1 MKKER
6 NGNYN
11 FLFLHKKKTKME
23 NNENTVERK
32 YSYKTKNGKDYI
44 VKRKYTVK
52 ADRIVKNN
60 ELDEYFKYHID
71 ELTSKKKLKDI
82 VDEYNSNH
90 SKVSYAKFYL
100 KYKAVFGYRK
110 NRKEN
115 TNEDSN
121 IITSS
126 EGDTNEE
133 EDKNKPE
140 Q

>member
-1 MKKER
+1 
-6 NGNYN
+6 
-11 FLFLHKKKTKME
+11 ME
-23 NNENTVERK
+23 NNGNTVERK
-32 YSYKTKNGKDYI
+32 YTYKTKNGKDYI

-71 ELTSKKKLKDI
+71 ELTSKKMLKDI

-115 TNEDSN
+115 IN
-121 IITSS
+121 
-126 EGDTNEE
+126 NEE
-133 EDKNKPE
+133 EETKNE
-140 Q
+140 SEN

>member
-1 MKKER
+1 
-6 NGNYN
+6 
-11 FLFLHKKKTKME
+11 ME
-23 NNENTVERK
+23 NNGNTVERK
-32 YSYKTKNGKDYI
+32 YTYKTKNGKDYI

-100 KYKAVFGYRK
+100 KYKTVFGYRK

-115 TNEDSN
+115 IN
-121 IITSS
+121 
-126 EGDTNEE
+126 NEE
-133 EDKNKPE
+133 EDNNKSE